1 MQESS
6 AEVVVIGGGVVGASI
21 AFHLAEAD
29 VDVTLVEKSE
39 LGAGSTSKAAGG
51 LRTIFSDDLNIEI
64 ALRSIEA
71 YRNFSLRPGHDV
83 DFKVHGYLILI
94 SKEDDLKNFQEI
106 VKCQNKFGISSR
118 IISVE
123 EALIINPMISPDGLI
138 AALYSPQD
146 AQCSPEGAVMGY
158 AQGARR
164 RGAKIIQGEG
174 VREIET
180 AADSIGA
187 VITERRRISTSTIV
201 IAAGVWS
208 PQIGEMVGLTIP
220 VLPYKREIV
229 ITDPLGQHWSGL
241 PETLPMTIDF
251 SSTLSWRPEGGALL
265 IGFSDERVDAGFD
278 TTRDP
283 RYIEKLAELALHR
296 IPITSELGIGK
307 GWAGLYDTSPDN
319 NALIGEARSPR
330 RVLYA
335 TGFSGHGVMQAPAVG
350 EIIRDQYLGQQPF
363 VDTSPLSIDRF
374 KEERTRRESAVF

>member
-29 VDVTLVEKSE
+29 VDVALIEKSE

-71 YRNFSLRPGHDV
+71 YRNFSARPGHEV

-94 SKEDDLKNFQEI
+94 SREDDLENFRRI
-106 VKCQNKFGISSR
+106 VERQSAFGIPSR
-118 IISVE
+118 IISPE
-123 EALIINPMISPDGLI
+123 EAREINPMISTEGLI
-138 AALYSPQD
+138 AALHSPTD

-158 AQGARR
+158 AQGARKL
-164 RGAKIIQGEG
+164 GAKILQGEG
-174 VREIET
+174 VTGIAREANSIT
-180 AADSIGA
+180 AVHTAS
-187 VITERRRISTSTIV
+187 RKISTSTVV

-208 PQIGEMVGLTIP
+208 PEIGEMVGLNIP
-220 VLPYKREIV
+220 VRPYKREIV
-229 ITDPLGQHWSGL
+229 ITDPLGSHWSGM
-241 PETLPMTIDF
+241 PDSLPMTIDF

-265 IGFSDERVDAGFD
+265 IGFSDERVPAGFD

-283 RYIEKLAELALHR
+283 RYIEMLAELALHR

-319 NALIGEARSPR
+319 NALLGEAESPN

-350 EIIRDQYLGQQPF
+350 EIIRDLYLGQEPF
-363 VDTSPLSIDRF
+363 VDISPLSVDRF
-374 KEERTRRESAVF
+374 KEARVRRESAVF

>member
-21 AFHLAEAD
+21 AFHLAEAS
-29 VDVTLVEKSE
+29 VDVALIEKSE

-71 YRNFSLRPGHDV
+71 YRNFSARPGHEV

-94 SKEDDLKNFQEI
+94 SREDDLENFRRI
-106 VKCQNKFGISSR
+106 VERQNAFGIPSR
-118 IISVE
+118 IISPE
-123 EALIINPMISPDGLI
+123 EAGEINPMISTEGLI
-138 AALYSPQD
+138 AALHSPAD

-158 AQGARR
+158 AQGARKL
-164 RGAKIIQGEG
+164 GAKILQGEG
-174 VREIET
+174 VMGIDQEANSIT
-180 AADSIGA
+180 AVHTAS
-187 VITERRRISTSTIV
+187 RKISTSTVV

-208 PQIGEMVGLTIP
+208 PEIGEMIGLDIP
-220 VLPYKREIV
+220 VKPYKREIV
-229 ITDPLGQHWSGL
+229 ITDSLGSHWSGM
-241 PETLPMTIDF
+241 PDSLPMTIDF

-265 IGFSDERVDAGFD
+265 IGFSDERVPAGFD

-319 NALIGEARSPR
+319 NALLGEADSPN

-350 EIIRDQYLGQQPF
+350 EIIRDLYLGQEPF
-363 VDTSPLSIDRF
+363 VDISPLSVDRF
-374 KEERTRRESAVF
+374 KEARVRRESAVF

>member
-21 AFHLAEAD
+21 AFQLAEAD
-29 VDVTLVEKSE
+29 VDVALIEKSE

-71 YRNFSLRPGHDV
+71 YRNFSARPGHEV

-94 SKEDDLKNFQEI
+94 SREDDLENFRRI
-106 VKCQNKFGISSR
+106 VERQSAFGIPSR
-118 IISVE
+118 IISPE
-123 EALIINPMISPDGLI
+123 EAREINPMISTEGLI
-138 AALYSPQD
+138 AALHSPTD

-158 AQGARR
+158 AQGARKL
-164 RGAKIIQGEG
+164 GAKILQGEG
-174 VREIET
+174 VTGIAREANSIT
-180 AADSIGA
+180 AVHTAS
-187 VITERRRISTSTIV
+187 RKISTSTVV

-208 PQIGEMVGLTIP
+208 PEIGEMVGLNIP
-220 VLPYKREIV
+220 VRPYKREIV
-229 ITDPLGQHWSGL
+229 ITDPLGSHWSGM
-241 PETLPMTIDF
+241 PDSLPMTIDF

-265 IGFSDERVDAGFD
+265 IGFSDERVPAGFD

-283 RYIEKLAELALHR
+283 RYIEMLAELALHR

-319 NALIGEARSPR
+319 NALLGEAESPN

-350 EIIRDQYLGQQPF
+350 EIIRDLYLGQEPF
-363 VDTSPLSIDRF
+363 VDISPLSVDRF
-374 KEERTRRESAVF
+374 KEARVRRESAVF

>member
-21 AFHLAEAD
+21 AFHLAEAS
-29 VDVTLVEKSE
+29 VDVALIEKSE

-71 YRNFSLRPGHDV
+71 YRNFSARPGHEV

-94 SKEDDLKNFQEI
+94 SREDDLENFRRI
-106 VKCQNKFGISSR
+106 VERQNAFGIPSR
-118 IISVE
+118 IISPE
-123 EALIINPMISPDGLI
+123 EAREINPMISTEGLI
-138 AALYSPQD
+138 AALHSPAD

-158 AQGARR
+158 AQGARKL
-164 RGAKIIQGEG
+164 GAKILQGEG
-174 VREIET
+174 VMGIDQEANSIT
-180 AADSIGA
+180 AVHTAS
-187 VITERRRISTSTIV
+187 RKISTSTVV

-208 PQIGEMVGLTIP
+208 PEIGEMIGLDIP
-220 VLPYKREIV
+220 VKPYKREIV
-229 ITDPLGQHWSGL
+229 ITDSLGSHWSGM
-241 PETLPMTIDF
+241 PDSLPMTIDF

-265 IGFSDERVDAGFD
+265 IGFSDERVPAGFD

-296 IPITSELGIGK
+296 IPITNELGIGK

-319 NALIGEARSPR
+319 NALLGEANSPN

-350 EIIRDQYLGQQPF
+350 EIIRDLYLGQEPF
-363 VDTSPLSIDRF
+363 VDISPLSVDRF
-374 KEERTRRESAVF
+374 KEARARRESAVF

>member
-6 AEVVVIGGGVVGASI
+6 AEVVVIGGGVVGTSI

-29 VDVTLVEKSE
+29 VDVALIERSE

-71 YRNFSLRPGHDV
+71 YRNFSSRPGYEV
-83 DFKVHGYLILI
+83 DFKAHGYLILI
-94 SKEDDLKNFQEI
+94 STDDDLKNFQQI
-106 VKCQNKFGISSR
+106 VERQNAFGIPSR
-118 IISVE
+118 IISPE
-123 EALIINPMISPDGLI
+123 EALAINPMISTEGLI
-138 AALYSPQD
+138 AALHSPHD

-158 AQGARR
+158 AQGARKL
-164 RGAKIIQGEG
+164 GTTILQGEG
-174 VREIET
+174 VKEIST
-180 AADSIGA
+180 VSDSITA
-187 VITERRRISTSTIV
+187 VLTESRRISTSTVV

-208 PQIGEMVGLTIP
+208 PQIGDMIGLNIP
-220 VLPYKREIV
+220 VKPYKREIV
-229 ITDPLGQHWSGL
+229 ITDPLGSHWAGMHDS
-241 PETLPMTIDF
+241 LPMTIDF

-265 IGFSDERVDAGFD
+265 IGFSDERVPAGFD

-319 NALIGEARSPR
+319 NALLGEASSPN

-350 EIIRDQYLGQQPF
+350 EIIRDLYLGQRPF
-363 VDTSPLSIDRF
+363 VNITPLSIERF
-374 KEERTRRESAVF
+374 KNERARRESAVF

>member
-29 VDVTLVEKSE
+29 VDVALIEKSE

-71 YRNFSLRPGHDV
+71 YRNFSARPGHEV

-94 SKEDDLKNFQEI
+94 SREDDLENFRRI
-106 VKCQNKFGISSR
+106 VERQSAFGIPSR
-118 IISVE
+118 IISPE
-123 EALIINPMISPDGLI
+123 EALAINPMISTEGLI
-138 AALYSPQD
+138 AALHSPAD

-158 AQGARR
+158 AQGARKL
-164 RGAKIIQGEG
+164 GAKILQGEG
-174 VREIET
+174 VTGIDREANSIT
-180 AADSIGA
+180 AVHTAS
-187 VITERRRISTSTIV
+187 RKISTSTVV

-208 PQIGEMVGLTIP
+208 PEIGEMVGLNIP
-220 VLPYKREIV
+220 VKPYKREIV
-229 ITDPLGQHWSGL
+229 ITDPLGSHWSGM
-241 PETLPMTIDF
+241 PDSLPMTIDF

-265 IGFSDERVDAGFD
+265 IGFSDERVPAGFD

-283 RYIEKLAELALHR
+283 RYVEKLAELALHR

-319 NALIGEARSPR
+319 NALLGEADSPN

-350 EIIRDQYLGQQPF
+350 EIIRDLYLGQEPF
-363 VDTSPLSIDRF
+363 VDISPLSVDRF
-374 KEERTRRESAVF
+374 KEARVRRESAVF

>member
-1 MQESS
+1 VHESS
-6 AEVVVIGGGVVGASI
+6 AEVVVIGGGVVGTSI

-29 VDVTLVEKSE
+29 IDVTLIEKSE

-51 LRTIFSDDLNIEI
+51 LRTIFSDDLNIAI

-71 YRNFSLRPGHDV
+71 YQNFSLRPGHEV

-94 SKEDDLKNFQEI
+94 SKEEDLKNFQEI
-106 VKCQNKFGISSR
+106 VLRQNRFGIPSR

-123 EALIINPMISPDGLI
+123 EALRINPMISTEGLI
-138 AALYSPQD
+138 AALYSPED
-146 AQCSPEGAVMGY
+146 AQCSPEAAVMGY
-158 AQGARR
+158 AQGARKG
-164 RGAKIIQGEG
+164 GAKIFQGEG
-174 VREIET
+174 VEDIEI
-180 AADSIGA
+180 DGDCVSR
-187 VITERRRISTSTIV
+187 VITASRRISTSTIV

-208 PQIGEMVGLTIP
+208 TEIGEMVGLTIP
-220 VLPYKREIV
+220 VLPYKREII
-229 ITDPLGQHWSGL
+229 ITDPLGQHWSGI
-241 PETLPMTIDF
+241 PKNLPMTIDF

-265 IGFSDERVDAGFD
+265 IGFSDETVTPGFD

-319 NALIGEARSPR
+319 NALIGEADSPH

-350 EIIRDQYLGQQPF
+350 EIIRDLYLGQQPF

-374 KEERTRRESAVF
+374 TEERTRRESAVF

>member
-21 AFHLAEAD
+21 AFHLAEAS
-29 VDVTLVEKSE
+29 VDVALIEKSE

-71 YRNFSLRPGHDV
+71 YRNFSARPGHEV

-94 SKEDDLKNFQEI
+94 SREDDLENFRRI
-106 VKCQNKFGISSR
+106 VERQNAFGIPSR
-118 IISVE
+118 IISPE
-123 EALIINPMISPDGLI
+123 EAGEINPMISTEGLI
-138 AALYSPQD
+138 AALHSPAD

-158 AQGARR
+158 AQGARKL
-164 RGAKIIQGEG
+164 GAKILQGEG
-174 VREIET
+174 VMGIDQEANSIT
-180 AADSIGA
+180 AVHTAS
-187 VITERRRISTSTIV
+187 RKISTSTVV

-208 PQIGEMVGLTIP
+208 PEIGEMIGLDIP
-220 VLPYKREIV
+220 VKPYKREIV
-229 ITDPLGQHWSGL
+229 ITDSLGSHWSGM
-241 PETLPMTIDF
+241 PDSLPMTIDF

-265 IGFSDERVDAGFD
+265 IGFSDERVPAGFD

-296 IPITSELGIGK
+296 IPITNQLGIGK

-319 NALIGEARSPR
+319 NALLGEANSPN

-350 EIIRDQYLGQQPF
+350 EIIRDLYLGQEPF
-363 VDTSPLSIDRF
+363 VDISPLSVDRF
-374 KEERTRRESAVF
+374 KEARARRESAVF